1 MTNVYLL
8 HILFVTKIIKAIKIL
23 NTNNYQMFY
32 THQDELD
39 FLTKMGF
46 AINPLN
52 RPVQNIAQA
61 WEFAAQI
68 EDQRKSL
75 NYPIDGVVLKLN
87 DNTLQS
93 NLGVIGKT
101 PRGWCAIKFAPEE
114 VVTKILGITWQVG
127 RTGKVTPVA
136 ELEPIELIGTIV
148 KRATLH
154 NYKEVIEKNLALGDL
169 VVIRKAGDI
178 IPEVVKVIKIS

>member
-1 MTNVYLL
+1 
-8 HILFVTKIIKAIKIL
+8 
-23 NTNNYQMFY
+23 MFL
-32 THQDELD
+32 THQDELN

-52 RPVQNIAQA
+52 QPVTDILQA
-61 WEFAAQI
+61 WSFAAEI
-68 EDQRKSL
+68 ENQRGDL

-87 DNTLQS
+87 DNALQQ

-101 PRGWCAIKFAPEE
+101 PRGWCAIKFSPEE

-136 ELEPIELIGTIV
+136 ELEPIELQGTTV

-154 NYKEVIEKNLALGDL
+154 NYKEVLEKNLELGDM

-178 IPEVVKVIKIS
+178 IPEVVKVIKIC

>member
-1 MTNVYLL
+1 
-8 HILFVTKIIKAIKIL
+8 
-23 NTNNYQMFY
+23 MFP

-52 RPVQNIAQA
+52 EAVMDISQA
-61 WEFAAQI
+61 WSFASEI
-68 EDQRKSL
+68 EKQRAGL

-87 DNTLQS
+87 DNILQQY
-93 NLGVIGKT
+93 LGTIGKT

-136 ELEPIELIGTIV
+136 ELEPIELQGTIV

-154 NYKEVIEKNLALGDL
+154 NYKEVIEKNLEMGDM